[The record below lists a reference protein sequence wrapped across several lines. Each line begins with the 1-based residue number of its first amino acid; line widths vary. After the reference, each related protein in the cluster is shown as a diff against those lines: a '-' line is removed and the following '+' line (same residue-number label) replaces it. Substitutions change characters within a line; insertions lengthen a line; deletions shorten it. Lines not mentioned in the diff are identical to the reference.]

1 MIPLFGY
8 VVIKKK
14 DFDAEINRAIIKGTE
29 LGEENALLKKVT
41 ANELRKFMG
50 LDPIEKE
57 VKPID

>member
-1 MIPLFGY
+1 MISLFGY

-14 DFDAEINRAIIKGTE
+14 DFNAEINRATIKGMAI
-29 LGEENALLKKVT
+29 GEENALLKKAT
-41 ANELRKFMG
+41 ANELRKFLD